1 MDYVSH
7 YTDLIYFA
15 NGGVSV
21 CRYRLLALASDPKQ
35 VVIQVENHGGQKD
48 ILITDHIVRD
58 GVLNR
63 IADRDLTGV
72 PFDMLCVALTEAGQH
87 HVVFVEADLEDY
99 IHRGYPYERSTQPA
113 APWPTYRTHLDQFP
127 RPGGR
132 PRPTADRACDSYA
145 RSRRPSGHPRP
156 ADVPVNRQYADE

>member
-113 APWPTYRTHLDQFP
+113 ARGRHIERISINSRDLVVGRARLQTAHATPTLAADGLAAILD
-127 RPGGR
+127 
-132 PRPTADRACDSYA
+132 RPTS
-145 RSRRPSGHPRP
+145 P
-156 ADVPVNRQYADE
+156 

>member
-15 NGGVSV
+15 NGGISV

-48 ILITDHIVRD
+48 ILISDHIVRD

-63 IADRDLTGV
+63 IADRDLKGV

-113 APWPTYRTHLDQFP
+113 ARGRHIERISINSRDLVVGRARLQTAHATPTLAADGLAAILD
-127 RPGGR
+127 
-132 PRPTADRACDSYA
+132 RPTS
-145 RSRRPSGHPRP
+145 P
-156 ADVPVNRQYADE
+156 

>member
-7 YTDLIYFA
+7 YTNLIYFA
-15 NGGVSV
+15 NGGISV

-48 ILITDHIVRD
+48 ILISDHIVRD

-87 HVVFVEADLEDY
+87 HIVFVEADLEDY
-99 IHRGYPYERSTQPA
+99 IHRGYLAPRWIPCFRRAA
-113 APWPTYRTHLDQFP
+113 AP
-127 RPGGR
+127 
-132 PRPTADRACDSYA
+132 TASPDSA
-145 RSRRPSGHPRP
+145 G
-156 ADVPVNRQYADE
+156 AALLLPVL